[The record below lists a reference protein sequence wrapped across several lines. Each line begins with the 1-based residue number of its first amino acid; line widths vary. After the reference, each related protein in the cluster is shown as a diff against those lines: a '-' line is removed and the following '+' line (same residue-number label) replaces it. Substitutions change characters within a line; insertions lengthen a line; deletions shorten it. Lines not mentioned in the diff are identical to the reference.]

1 MKLIEKTAIL
11 GVLERWSREYNVLGP
26 SLKPNGDCVFD
37 TFDPSSFTME
47 YRKPPM
53 PPKCM
58 FFPQYETIFH
68 VSSGSF
74 EPVVRHEKTMLFG
87 IRACD
92 LMGIRQSRSFFT
104 RDFEDPY
111 LSAHSRDTVIV
122 VHACSWPQNETC
134 FCTTVHSGPY
144 AQAGFDIQLFDI
156 GVDYFVESGSEMGKA
171 LIAEPPFRDF
181 EEEDAQERLERI
193 KHMAYNSIPIVD
205 EVAETMELLKAGGG
219 NDTVWEHMGRK
230 CIACGGCVYVCPTCT
245 CFNVEDRVQTP
256 ESGERVRTWDT
267 CLFAGFTREASGHNP
282 RPTQAA
288 RLRRRHEHKLL
299 YFNPTDIQTA
309 LSGCVGCGRCSDYC
323 PVHIGTLE
331 VVKAIAEHIY

>member
-104 RDFEDPY
+104 RDF
-111 LSAHSRDTVIV
+111 
-122 VHACSWPQNETC
+122 
-134 FCTTVHSGPY
+134 
-144 AQAGFDIQLFDI
+144 
-156 GVDYFVESGSEMGKA
+156 
-171 LIAEPPFRDF
+171 
-181 EEEDAQERLERI
+181 
-193 KHMAYNSIPIVD
+193 
-205 EVAETMELLKAGGG
+205 
-219 NDTVWEHMGRK
+219 
-230 CIACGGCVYVCPTCT
+230 
-245 CFNVEDRVQTP
+245 
-256 ESGERVRTWDT
+256 
-267 CLFAGFTREASGHNP
+267 
-282 RPTQAA
+282 
-288 RLRRRHEHKLL
+288 
-299 YFNPTDIQTA
+299 
-309 LSGCVGCGRCSDYC
+309 
-323 PVHIGTLE
+323 
-331 VVKAIAEHIY
+331 